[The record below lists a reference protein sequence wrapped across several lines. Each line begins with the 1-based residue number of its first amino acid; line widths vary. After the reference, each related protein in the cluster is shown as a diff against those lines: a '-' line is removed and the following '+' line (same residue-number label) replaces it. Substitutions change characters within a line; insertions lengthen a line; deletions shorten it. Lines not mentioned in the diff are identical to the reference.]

1 MKTWEKLAVGA
12 GVIVVLYMV
21 MKDDKDDKYD
31 YQRADKG
38 KGNFKTWQRGGSQR
52 FGS

>member
-21 MKDDKDDKYD
+21 MKDDKDDDKFH

-38 KGNFKTWQRGGSQR
+38 KTNWTDWKRGGSR